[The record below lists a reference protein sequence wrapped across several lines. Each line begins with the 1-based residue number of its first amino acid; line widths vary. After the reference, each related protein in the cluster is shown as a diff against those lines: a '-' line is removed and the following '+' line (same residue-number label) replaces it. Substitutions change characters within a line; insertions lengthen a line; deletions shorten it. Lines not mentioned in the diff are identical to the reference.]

1 MSQHTKFDA
10 QKIRAQFP
18 ILKRQI
24 NGNPLAYLDNAASS
38 QKPDAVLEAMQGQM
52 EHSYANVHRG
62 LHTMANETTEA
73 FETARTKVAG
83 FLGAAE
89 ANEIIFTKGATEA
102 LNLVAYGLM
111 GEIKAGDEIII
122 TKMEHHSN
130 IVPWHFLRERFGA
143 VIKWVPVLE
152 DGTLDLDAYKSLFSA
167 RTKVVSVVHM
177 SNVTGTINPVRDMGK
192 IAHDNGCIFVV
203 DGTQAAVHFPVD
215 VLDVDADFYAMTGH
229 KLYGPTGIGALYGK
243 REMLERLQPFNGGGE
258 MIADVFEDRITYAD
272 IPHKFEAGTPPIIEA
287 IGLGAAIDWLSG
299 FDRAAI
305 EAHETQLYERALAGL
320 REVNAFR
327 LIGNAPNKGAVLS
340 FTLEGAHAHDIA
352 QILDKY
358 GVAIRAGM
366 HCTQPLMESFG
377 VHSTARA
384 SFGIYNTEDEVD
396 RLIAAVHKARKFLS

>member
-1 MSQHTKFDA
+1 MSLNVEN
-10 QKIRAQFP
+10 IRAEFP
-18 ILKRQI
+18 ILSRII
-24 NGNPLAYLDNAASS
+24 NGKPLAYLDNAASA
-38 QKPDAVLEAMQGQM
+38 QKPAAVIEAMQGQM
-52 EHSYANVHRG
+52 QHSYANVHRG

-73 FETARTKVAG
+73 FEAARQKVCQ

-111 GEIKAGDEIII
+111 GEIKAGDEIIL

-130 IVPWHFLRERFGA
+130 IVPWHFLRERLGA
-143 VIKWVPVLE
+143 VIKWVPVNA
-152 DGTLDLDAYKSLFSA
+152 DGTLDLEAYENLFTA
-167 RTKVVSVVHM
+167 RTKIVSVVHM
-177 SNVTGTINPVRDMGK
+177 SNVLGTINPVKAMAK
-192 IAHDNGCIFVV
+192 TAHDKGCIFVV

-215 VLDVDADFYAMTGH
+215 VLDIDADFYAMTGH

-243 REMLERLQPFNGGGE
+243 REMLERLLPFQGGGE
-258 MIADVFEDRITYAD
+258 MIEDVFLDRITYAD

-287 IGLGAAIDWLSG
+287 IGLGAAIDWLNQY
-299 FDRAAI
+299 DRAEI
-305 EAHETQLYERALAGL
+305 EAHEMKLYDRALAGL
-320 REVNAFR
+320 REVNAFK
-327 LIGNAPNKGAVLS
+327 LIGDAPNKGAVLS

-352 QILDKY
+352 QIVDKY
-358 GVAIRAGM
+358 GIAIRAGQ

-396 RLIAAVHKARKFLS
+396 RLVKAVHKARKFLS

>member
-1 MSQHTKFDA
+1 MSQKTKFDIEI
-10 QKIRAQFP
+10 IREQFP
-18 ILKRQI
+18 ILRREI
-24 NGNPLAYLDNAASS
+24 NGKPLAYLDNAASA
-38 QKPDAVLEAMQGQM
+38 QKPDAVIEAMQGQM

-73 FETARTKVAG
+73 FEATRQKIAD

-111 GEIKAGDEIII
+111 SDIKAGDEIIL
-122 TKMEHHSN
+122 TQMEHHSN
-130 IVPWHFLRERFGA
+130 IVPWHFLRERLGA

-152 DGTLDLDAYKSLFSA
+152 DGTLDLEAYKSLFTT

-192 IAHDNGCIFVV
+192 IAHDHGCMFVV

-215 VLDVDADFYAMTGH
+215 VLDIDADFYAMTGH

-258 MIADVFEDRITYAD
+258 MIADVFQDRITYAD

-287 IGLGAAIDWLSG
+287 IGLGAAIDWLG
-299 FDRAAI
+299 QFDRAEI
-305 EAHETQLYERALAGL
+305 EAHEMKLYERALAGL
-320 REVNAFR
+320 KQVNAFR

-366 HCTQPLMESFG
+366 HCTQPLMERFG

-384 SFGIYNTEDEVD
+384 SFALYNTEDEVD
-396 RLIAAVHKARKFLS
+396 RLIEAVHKARKFLS